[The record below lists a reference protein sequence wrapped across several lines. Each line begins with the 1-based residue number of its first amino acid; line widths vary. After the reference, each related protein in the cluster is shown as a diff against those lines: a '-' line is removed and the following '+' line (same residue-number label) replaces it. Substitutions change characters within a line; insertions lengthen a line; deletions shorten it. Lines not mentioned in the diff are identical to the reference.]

1 VGVDG
6 FWSFER
12 VREAVGGEWAVT
24 PDGPAAHGRD
34 ACAAGVLGASIDTRT
49 LRPGEVFFALR
60 GERTD
65 GHRFLGAAA
74 AAGASMAVVEDPSCA
89 RAPGLPEGFPVLRVL
104 DAAGALLRLGT
115 AYRRTFRA
123 TRVVAVTG
131 SNGKTTT
138 TQLIRAVL
146 EGGGLRG
153 SASIKSYN
161 NALGVPLTLLGVRE
175 GDRFVIC
182 EAGTNSPGEIG
193 VLGDALRPDVA
204 VITSIGRAHV
214 EAFGSVERIAEE
226 KFDLARAVP
235 PGGVLVWNKDAPCL
249 PRLVATLRGVRTVGV
264 GFGAGADLSVVGVV
278 ENDGGVEF
286 GVRKEEGWE
295 TGRGKA
301 PPQDA
306 EAPPRDDEW
315 VRRDQEVSRFRL
327 PLLGRHNAMN
337 AACAI
342 AVAREFGVGDGAVR
356 EAFVGFAAPGMRL
369 ERRCIAGITVLNDAY
384 NANPDSVLAGLAAFA
399 GASADATRRVVV
411 LGEMLELGAAADD
424 AHREIA
430 RAAARVADAAVFVGS
445 RAADMADAWRESG
458 GGGAP
463 AQVATL
469 DAGGAGAVASLLRP
483 GDAVLLKA
491 SRRVGLE
498 RVVEALA
505 AAHADAR

>member
-1 VGVDG
+1 MGVDG

-12 VREAVGGEWAVT
+12 VREAAGGEWAVT
-24 PDGPAAHGRD
+24 PDRPAAPGRD
-34 ACAAGVLGASIDTRT
+34 AHAPRVLGASIDTRT

-65 GHRFLGAAA
+65 GHRFVGAAA

-89 RAPGLPEGFPVLRVL
+89 HDLPEGFGVLLVA
-104 DAAGALLRLGT
+104 DAPAALLRLGA

-175 GDRFVIC
+175 GDRFVVC

-193 VLGDALRPDVA
+193 VLADALRPDIA
-204 VITSIGRAHV
+204 VITSIGRAHI

-226 KFDLARAVP
+226 KFDLARAIAP
-235 PGGVLVWNKDAPCL
+235 AGTLVWNADAPCL

-264 GFGAGADLSVVGVV
+264 GFGAGADLTIVDVV
-278 ENDGGVEF
+278 EGGGGVEF
-286 GVRKEEGWE
+286 GLRQQDE
-295 TGRGKA
+295 TGHGTATPVHERG
-301 PPQDA
+301 
-306 EAPPRDDEW
+306 
-315 VRRDQEVSRFRL
+315 FRV
-327 PLLGRHNAMN
+327 PLLGRHNATN

-342 AVAREFGVGDGAVR
+342 AVARAFGVPDEPVR
-356 EAFVGFAAPGMRL
+356 TALTGFAPPGMRL
-369 ERRCIAGITVLNDAY
+369 ERRRIAGITVLNDAY

-424 AHREIA
+424 AHREVA

-458 GGGAP
+458 GGGSP

-483 GDAVLLKA
+483 GDAVFLKA
-491 SRRVGLE
+491 SRRLGLE
-498 RVVEALA
+498 RVVEALD
-505 AAHADAR
+505 AAHPDD